1 MIKFFVWTLIIF
13 LSSIA
18 MIKIDEYY
26 YVDIWFYT
34 SVALFITLST
44 LVIALV

>member
-1 MIKFFVWTLIIF
+1 MIKFFVWILIIF

-18 MIKIDEYY
+18 MIKTEEYY

-34 SVALFITLST
+34 SIALFITLST